1 MTDALGIIVA
11 AAIAASPLAPD
22 TAAPHQRARLEP
34 HRSLSDRLR
43 TKSCASDYAQ
53 KAMLRHALHRA
64 APRHALQ
71 RDAPAAAAAARR
83 TYLAQPKQRWHLI
96 DASQG
101 VSVGRLAAAIAPV
114 LRGKHKPG
122 FEPHRHEHGD
132 NVVVVNADRL
142 VFTGKKWKQKLYR
155 HHTGYMGGLKERTAA
170 DLQRRKPGEVLR
182 RAVLGMLPKNKLRTI
197 FIRRLWI
204 YPGAEHPHTNVAP

>member
-1 MTDALGIIVA
+1 MPKKRSSG
-11 AAIAASPLAPD
+11 
-22 TAAPHQRARLEP
+22 AAPLISES
-34 HRSLSDRLR
+34 HRSVLDRLR
-43 TKSCASDYAQ
+43 TEKAAP
-53 KAMLRHALHRA
+53 AMLRHALQRA
-64 APRHALQ
+64 APRRALQ
-71 RDAPAAAAAARR
+71 RAAPAAAAAAR
-83 TYLAQPKQRWHLI
+83 TYLVQPKQRWHLV
-96 DASQG
+96 DAAQG

-142 VFTGKKWKQKLYR
+142 VFTGRKWKQKLYR

-204 YPGAEHPHTNVAP
+204 YPGPEHPHTNVAP

>member
-1 MTDALGIIVA
+1 
-11 AAIAASPLAPD
+11 
-22 TAAPHQRARLEP
+22 
-34 HRSLSDRLR
+34 
-43 TKSCASDYAQ
+43 
-53 KAMLRHALHRA
+53 MLRHALHRA

-71 RDAPAAAAAARR
+71 RAAPAAAAAR
-83 TYLAQPKQRWHLI
+83 TYLAPPKQRWHLI

-101 VSVGRLAAAIAPV
+101 MSVGRLAAAIAPV

-155 HHTGYMGGLKERTAA
+155 HHTGFVGGLKERTAA

-182 RAVLGMLPKNKLRTI
+182 RAVLGMLPKNKLRTT

>member
-1 MTDALGIIVA
+1 MSDAL
-11 AAIAASPLAPD
+11 AIMPCF
-22 TAAPHQRARLEP
+22 TNQARLRP
-34 HRSLSDRLR
+34 VLHHT
-43 TKSCASDYAQ
+43 TKALVWSRIDHFQIDYAQ
-53 KAMLRHALHRA
+53 KAAPAMLRHALQRA
-64 APRHALQ
+64 AP
-71 RDAPAAAAAARR
+71 AAAAARR
-83 TYLAQPKQRWHLI
+83 TYLATPKQRWHLI

-142 VFTGKKWKQKLYR
+142 VFTGRKWKQKLYR

-204 YPGAEHPHTNVAP
+204 YPGPEHPHTNVAP

>member
-1 MTDALGIIVA
+1 MTDALGIIIA
-11 AAIAASPLAPD
+11 AASQPPACAQYCTSRPQRSPPAASI
-22 TAAPHQRARLEP
+22 TF
-34 HRSLSDRLR
+34 RSI
-43 TKSCASDYAQ
+43 THKKAAQ
-53 KAMLRHALHRA
+53 KASPAMLRHALQRA
-64 APRHALQ
+64 AP
-71 RDAPAAAAAARR
+71 AAAAARR
-83 TYLAQPKQRWHLI
+83 TYLAAPKQRWHLI

-155 HHTGYMGGLKERTAA
+155 HHTGFMGGLKQRTAA

-204 YPGAEHPHTNVAP
+204 YPGPEHPHTNI

>member
-1 MTDALGIIVA
+1 MSDALVIIA
-11 AAIAASPLAPD
+11 ASPASPLAPN
-22 TAAPHQRARLEP
+22 TAPRRPKQ
-34 HRSLSDRLR
+34 SLVSSRIDHFQNGCAQ
-43 TKSCASDYAQ
+43 KSCTS
-53 KAMLRHALHRA
+53 HA
-64 APRHALQ
+64 APRPAT
-71 RDAPAAAAAARR
+71 RGTAPPPRGTR
-83 TYLAQPKQRWHLI
+83 EEDVPRQPKQRWHLI
-96 DASQG
+96 DAAQG

-114 LRGKHKPG
+114 FRGKHKPG

-142 VFTGKKWKQKLYR
+142 VFTGRKWKQKLYR

-182 RAVLGMLPKNKLRTI
+182 GAVLGMLPKNKLRTI

-204 YPGAEHPHTNVAP
+204 YPGPEHPHTNVAP

>member
-1 MTDALGIIVA
+1 
-11 AAIAASPLAPD
+11 
-22 TAAPHQRARLEP
+22 
-34 HRSLSDRLR
+34 
-43 TKSCASDYAQ
+43 
-53 KAMLRHALHRA
+53 MLRHALQRA

-71 RDAPAAAAAARR
+71 RAAPAAAAAR
-83 TYLAQPKQRWHLI
+83 TYLAPPKQRWHLI

-122 FEPHRHEHGD
+122 FEPHRHDHGD

-155 HHTGYMGGLKERTAA
+155 HHTGYMGGLKQRTAA

>member
-1 MTDALGIIVA
+1 
-11 AAIAASPLAPD
+11 
-22 TAAPHQRARLEP
+22 
-34 HRSLSDRLR
+34 
-43 TKSCASDYAQ
+43 
-53 KAMLRHALHRA
+53 MLRHALHRA

-71 RDAPAAAAAARR
+71 RAAPAAAALARR
-83 TYLAQPKQRWHLI
+83 AYLSPPKQRWHLI

-155 HHTGYMGGLKERTAA
+155 HHTGFMGGLKERTAA

-204 YPGAEHPHTNVAP
+204 YPGPEHPHTNVAP

>member
-1 MTDALGIIVA
+1 
-11 AAIAASPLAPD
+11 
-22 TAAPHQRARLEP
+22 
-34 HRSLSDRLR
+34 
-43 TKSCASDYAQ
+43 
-53 KAMLRHALHRA
+53 MLRHALQRA
-64 APRHALQ
+64 
-71 RDAPAAAAAARR
+71 APAAAAARR
-83 TYLAQPKQRWHLI
+83 SYLASPKQRWHLV

-204 YPGAEHPHTNVAP
+204 YPGPEHPHTNVAP

>member
-1 MTDALGIIVA
+1 MTDALVIILRFTGQPAWAQYFTLRPKGSSQVA
-11 AAIAASPLAPD
+11 SITFRTVAHRK
-22 TAAPHQRARLEP
+22 AAP
-34 HRSLSDRLR
+34 
-43 TKSCASDYAQ
+43 
-53 KAMLRHALHRA
+53 AMLRHALQRA
-64 APRHALQ
+64 
-71 RDAPAAAAAARR
+71 APAAAAAR
-83 TYLAQPKQRWHLI
+83 TYLATPKQRWHLI

-142 VFTGKKWKQKLYR
+142 VFTGRKWKQKLYR
-155 HHTGYMGGLKERTAA
+155 HHTGFMGGLKQRTAA

-204 YPGAEHPHTNVAP
+204 YPGPEHPHTNVAP

>member
-1 MTDALGIIVA
+1 MITFRSITHKKA
-11 AAIAASPLAPD
+11 AQK
-22 TAAPHQRARLEP
+22 AAP
-34 HRSLSDRLR
+34 
-43 TKSCASDYAQ
+43 
-53 KAMLRHALHRA
+53 AMLRHALHRA
-64 APRHALQ
+64 APRHALH
-71 RDAPAAAAAARR
+71 RAAPAAAALARR
-83 TYLAQPKQRWHLI
+83 AYLAPPKQRWHLI
-96 DASQG
+96 DAAQG

-155 HHTGYMGGLKERTAA
+155 HHTGFMGGLKERTAA

-182 RAVLGMLPKNKLRTI
+182 RAVLGMLPKNKLRTT

-204 YPGAEHPHTNVAP
+204 YPGPEHPHTNVAP

>member
-1 MTDALGIIVA
+1 MTDALGIIIA
-11 AAIAASPLAPD
+11 AASQPPACAQYCTSQPRARRRVASITFRSITHKKAAQKASP
-22 TAAPHQRARLEP
+22 
-34 HRSLSDRLR
+34 
-43 TKSCASDYAQ
+43 
-53 KAMLRHALHRA
+53 AMLRHALQRA

-71 RDAPAAAAAARR
+71 RGAPAAAAARR

-96 DASQG
+96 DAAQG

-142 VFTGKKWKQKLYR
+142 VFTGRKWKQKLYR
-155 HHTGYMGGLKERTAA
+155 HHTGFMGGLKQRTAA

-204 YPGAEHPHTNVAP
+204 YPGPEHPHTNVAP

>member
-1 MTDALGIIVA
+1 
-11 AAIAASPLAPD
+11 
-22 TAAPHQRARLEP
+22 
-34 HRSLSDRLR
+34 
-43 TKSCASDYAQ
+43 
-53 KAMLRHALHRA
+53 MLRHALQRA

-71 RDAPAAAAAARR
+71 RGAPAAAAARR
-83 TYLAQPKQRWHLI
+83 TYLAAPKQRWHLI

-204 YPGAEHPHTNVAP
+204 YPGPEHPHTNVAP

>member
-1 MTDALGIIVA
+1 
-11 AAIAASPLAPD
+11 
-22 TAAPHQRARLEP
+22 
-34 HRSLSDRLR
+34 
-43 TKSCASDYAQ
+43 
-53 KAMLRHALHRA
+53 MLRHALTRA
-64 APRHALQ
+64 AP
-71 RDAPAAAAAARR
+71 AAVAAAR
-83 TYLAQPKQRWHLI
+83 TYLSPPKQRWHLV
-96 DASQG
+96 DAAQG
-101 VSVGRLAAAIAPV
+101 ASVGRLAAAIAPV

-142 VFTGKKWKQKLYR
+142 VFTGRKWKQKLYR
-155 HHTGYMGGLKERTAA
+155 HHTGFMGGLKERTAA

-204 YPGAEHPHTNVAP
+204 YPGPEHPHTNVAP

>member
-1 MTDALGIIVA
+1 MQRSLVAGLYPKRSSGAALLISGVA
-11 AAIAASPLAPD
+11 SITFRSITHKKAAQK
-22 TAAPHQRARLEP
+22 AAP
-34 HRSLSDRLR
+34 
-43 TKSCASDYAQ
+43 
-53 KAMLRHALHRA
+53 AMLRHALQRA

-71 RDAPAAAAAARR
+71 RAAPAAAAARR

-96 DASQG
+96 DAAQG

-142 VFTGKKWKQKLYR
+142 VFTGRKWKQKVCLLYTSPSPR
-155 HHTGYMGGLKERTAA
+155 DGLLSRMPSSA
-170 DLQRRKPGEVLR
+170 
-182 RAVLGMLPKNKLRTI
+182 
-197 FIRRLWI
+197 
-204 YPGAEHPHTNVAP
+204 